1 LAQAEARQLPLN
13 LQTTDLVWLVEDA
26 VAIFAPIAEAEELQ
40 LQVNLP
46 KIPVMVQVD
55 QARITQVLQNLLVN
69 ALRHTPAGGCITVR
83 LTVDEVVKLIIQ
95 DTGEG
100 IDAEHLPYLFD
111 RFYRTDNARDR
122 DHGGAGLGLAIV
134 RALVEAHEGQ
144 VAVASAGR
152 GQGSTFT
159 ITLPGQSQL

>member
-1 LAQAEARQLPLN
+1 
-13 LQTTDLVWLVEDA
+13 
-26 VAIFAPIAEAEELQ
+26 
-40 LQVNLP
+40 
-46 KIPVMVQVD
+46 
-55 QARITQVLQNLLVN
+55 
-69 ALRHTPAGGCITVR
+69 VR